1 MFLSNGR
8 AKILAKKGGGGKK
21 CPEKLKKYRF
31 LDLTKKV
38 LIFVGLVWG
47 LGNIYFEQLYRF

>member
-8 AKILAKKGGGGKK
+8 TNILAKRGGKK
-21 CPEKLKKYRF
+21 EIPRKVKKIYRF
-31 LDLTKKV
+31 LDLAKKV

>member
-8 AKILAKKGGGGKK
+8 AKILAKKGRGEK

-31 LDLTKKV
+31 LDLAKKV

-47 LGNIYFEQLYRF
+47 LGNIYFE